1 MQHGGGVRERGIQQ
15 KVKAWVLHGVDQLR
29 FEDMEKA
36 VPKAGEALVS
46 VRAAGVCGSDIP
58 RIYRTGTHK
67 FPLIPGHEFSGEVA
81 ALGEGT
87 DSRWLGERVGIFPL
101 IPCGKCGPCRKRQ
114 YEMCRDYSYLGSR
127 RDGGFAEYVTVPQW
141 NLIRLPKQ
149 VSFEEAAMLEPMAV
163 AVHAMKRGLG
173 GRMGE
178 DKKTAAVC
186 GLGTIGLLL
195 LMFLKEAGVEKVFVM
210 GNKDFQ
216 RNAARKLGVGERDYC
231 DIRKEYGPSWLM
243 ERTQGQGVD
252 IFFECVGKNETCSLA
267 VDAAAAG
274 GSVVLVGNPCSNML
288 FEKDVYWKILRNQL
302 HVTGTWNSSFSHE
315 AEDDWN
321 YSLTRLAGKRIDP
334 AGIISHRYSLDQLHR
349 GLEIMRDKTED
360 YGKVMIV

>member
-1 MQHGGGVRERGIQQ
+1 
-15 KVKAWVLHGVDQLR
+15 
-29 FEDMEKA
+29 
-36 VPKAGEALVS
+36 
-46 VRAAGVCGSDIP
+46 
-58 RIYRTGTHK
+58 
-67 FPLIPGHEFSGEVA
+67 
-81 ALGEGT
+81 
-87 DSRWLGERVGIFPL
+87 
-101 IPCGKCGPCRKRQ
+101 
-114 YEMCRDYSYLGSR
+114 
-127 RDGGFAEYVTVPQW
+127 
-141 NLIRLPKQ
+141 
-149 VSFEEAAMLEPMAV
+149 
-163 AVHAMKRGLG
+163 MKRGLG
-173 GRMGE
+173 GRTGE
-178 DKKTAAVC
+178 DRKTAAVC

-195 LMFLKEAGVEKVFVM
+195 LMFLKEAGVNKVFVM

-267 VDAAAAG
+267 VDAAAVG
-274 GSVVLVGNPCSNML
+274 GSVVLAGNPCSNML